1 MRDAAARWMQHYITA
16 WGSNEP
22 DDIRALFTEDAV
34 YFTSPHEAEPWEGRE
49 RIVEGWLAARDE
61 PGDWSFEWEL
71 LGVDGGR
78 AFVQGLTTYQT
89 DHRSYDNLWVIQLTA
104 DGRASSFTEW
114 YMPRK

>member
-1 MRDAAARWMQHYITA
+1 MRDAAIRWMQHYITA
-16 WGSNEP
+16 WNSNEP
-22 DDIRALFTEDAV
+22 DDIRALFTEDAE
-34 YFTSPHEAEPWEGRE
+34 YFTSPHEAEPWRGRE
-49 RIVEGWLAARDE
+49 RIVEGWVAARDE
-61 PGDWSFEWEL
+61 PGDWSFEWKL

-78 AFVQGLTTYQT
+78 AFVQGRTTYQR